1 LHNNSRTLAAIPTT
15 YIFKS
20 PKNIDNRRQTNMKHR
35 RQGRP
40 ALSADAKRRNRVA
53 VRLTDTELQQ
63 LQTEA
68 DERHVAISVW
78 LRIKSFSDGTTATA

>member
-1 LHNNSRTLAAIPTT
+1 
-15 YIFKS
+15 
-20 PKNIDNRRQTNMKHR
+20 MKHR